1 MPSPIGSVVA
11 TGLAAMW
18 LLTAGPASGHGAF
31 VDVTETR
38 AVAID
43 ARYDTDEP
51 MAEAHVAVF
60 APDDPTQPWRV
71 GQTDAVGRFVFMPDD
86 RAGRW
91 AIQVR
96 QAGHGAMGYVEVTA
110 AARIT
115 LTSTAAAGLDPK
127 QRLLMVASVVWGC
140 IGTALYFR
148 RNARATVA

>member
-1 MPSPIGSVVA
+1 VPSPIGSVVA

-18 LLTAGPASGHGAF
+18 LLTAGPAVAHGAF
-31 VDVTETR
+31 VDVTEIQ
-38 AVAID
+38 AVAIG

-51 MAEAHVAVF
+51 MAGAQVSVF
-60 APDDPTQPWRV
+60 APDDQAQPWHV
-71 GQTDAVGRFVFMPDD
+71 GQTDAAGRFVFVPDD

-96 QAGHGAMGYVEVTA
+96 QAGHGAMGYVEVDTA
-110 AARIT
+110 AGVTPTI
-115 LTSTAAAGLDPK
+115 AAPAGLDPM
-127 QRLLMVASVVWGC
+127 QRVLMVASVVWGC